1 MKLFKNS
8 KFVKTSLLAI
18 TSMSLLFTACGSNGS
33 ESGDGAENGDGGAK
47 TEISGSIEAD
57 GSSTVY
63 PITEAVAE
71 EFQIANPDTRVTVG
85 MSGTGGGFKRF
96 TVGETDISNASREIK
111 DEEKAEAEKNGVE
124 YTKLDVAYD
133 GISVVVSKDNDF
145 IDDIT
150 AEELK
155 KLWEPNSTV
164 KTWQDVRADWPAEPV
179 KLYGPGTDSGTFD
192 YFTEEIMGEGGASRT
207 DYTASEDDNVLVQG
221 VMADKNAMGYFGY
234 AYYLENQDKLKL
246 VSVNGVAPNNE
257 TIQSGEYAPLSR
269 PIYIYVSNNSV
280 KDKPQVRAFVE
291 TYLDIAKDIVGDVGY
306 IALEDSA
313 YEEGKATIEAIK

>member
-8 KFVKTSLLAI
+8 KFLTTSLVAI
-18 TSMSLLFTACGSNGS
+18 ASMSLLFTACGSNGS
-33 ESGDGAENGDGGAK
+33 ENGGESESGSK

-96 TVGETDISNASREIK
+96 TTGETDISNASREIK
-111 DEEKAEAEKNGVE
+111 DEEKAVAEENKVE
-124 YTKLDVAYD
+124 YTKFNVAYD

-145 IDDIT
+145 IEDLT

-155 KLWEPNSTV
+155 KIWEPNSTV
-164 KTWQDVRADWPAEPV
+164 KTWQDVRAEWPADQI

-221 VMADKNAMGYFGY
+221 IMADKNALGYFGY
-234 AYYLENQDKLKL
+234 AYYLENQDKLKV
-246 VSVNGVAPNNE
+246 VSVNGVEPNDE
-257 TIQSGEYAPLSR
+257 TIQSGDYAPLSR
-269 PIYIYVSNNSV
+269 SIYVYVSNNAI
-280 KDKPQVRAFVE
+280 KEKPQVRAFME

-313 YEEGKATIEAIK
+313 YEEGKTTLEAIK

>member
-18 TSMSLLFTACGSNGS
+18 TSMSLLFTACGSNGN
-33 ESGDGAENGDGGAK
+33 EGENGDGGAK
-47 TEISGSIEAD
+47 SEISGSIEAD

-63 PITEAVAE
+63 PITEAIAE

-124 YTKLDVAYD
+124 YTKFDVAYD
-133 GISVVVSKDNDF
+133 GISVVVSKDNEF
-145 IDDIT
+145 IEDIT

-155 KLWEPNSTV
+155 KIWEPNSTV

-221 VMADKNAMGYFGY
+221 IMADKNAMGYFGY
-234 AYYLENQDKLKL
+234 AYYLENQDKLKV
-246 VSVNGVAPNNE
+246 VSVNGIAPNNE

-269 PIYIYVSNNSV
+269 PIYIYVSNKSV
-280 KDKPQVRAFVE
+280 KEKPQVRAFVE

-313 YEEGKATIEAIK
+313 YEEGKATLEAIK